1 MASFLV
7 IRRLP
12 VRTQLLMLIAAIG
25 LIGSVTAAGAD
36 STQSATWTQRKLL
49 NFSPPPNYSPG
60 VGYASNAQFISCDQI
75 IERVQFILV
84 QLGARPDDMR
94 VDQRDC
100 RRGQSTVRS
109 VDVKFSVL
117 AATDDAA
124 KPAGAPVEAHWRTIE
139 FGGADVG
146 LGDCAFLRY
155 VTFKVLP
162 LFSTRN
168 VKLISPDVCTKVGV
182 GLRAEVL
189 KAPPEQ
195 EASR

>member
-1 MASFLV
+1 MRA
-7 IRRLP
+7 
-12 VRTQLLMLIAAIG
+12 QLLMVG
-25 LIGSVTAAGAD
+25 LVGSVTAAAAD

-49 NFSPPPNYSPG
+49 NFSPPPNYAPG
-60 VGYASNAQFISCDQI
+60 VGYASNANFISCDQI
-75 IERVQFILV
+75 IDRLQFILV
-84 QLGARPDDMR
+84 HLGARPDNMT

-117 AATDDAA
+117 APTDPAA
-124 KPAGAPVEAHWRTIE
+124 KAAGGAPVEAHWQTIE
-139 FGGADVG
+139 LGGSDVG
-146 LGDCAFLRY
+146 LGDCAFLKY
-155 VTFKVLP
+155 VTLKVLP
-162 LFSTRN
+162 LFATRN
-168 VKLISPDVCTKVGV
+168 VKLISPDVCAKVGV